1 MASRAAS
8 KALRVALRGD
18 LLLHNARLNKGSAF
32 TDAERRAFKLVGRL
46 PAQVNDLNEQ
56 CKRAYDQLENHE
68 SPLAKNAFLQS
79 LRDQVC
85 AQSAGLGGN
94 ADGVA
99 ELGAVLQPDRAAPHR
114 AHADHLYAHR
124 GALFTTCSSL
134 S

>member
-68 SPLAKNAFLQS
+68 TPLAKNAFLQS

-85 AQSAGLGGN
+85 AQATGLEEMLM
-94 ADGVA
+94 
-99 ELGAVLQPDRAAPHR
+99 ELQNWVLYYSLIGR
-114 AHADHLYAHR
+114 HLTELMPIIYTPTEVRCA
-124 GALFTTCSSL
+124 
-134 S
+134 